1 MNNKT
6 PREYL
11 LRVLK
16 RWTAFCKTHR
26 QFEKAIKDIL
36 EENERLKAEIER
48 LKGVR
53 K

>member
-1 MNNKT
+1 MRNKT

-16 RWTAFCKTHR
+16 QWGAFCKEHR
-26 QFEKAIKDIL
+26 NFEKAIKDIL
-36 EENERLKAEIER
+36 AENERLRAEIKE
-48 LKGVR
+48 LKG